1 MYTSIALK
9 KLLKQFL
16 MKKYPSFRDIVII
29 DDHLYDDVHQYKV
42 FIDIAY
48 SDLQELDIDKS
59 VLLNDI
65 REISKY
71 IFGKGE
77 TIEQV
82 YFHDSKGQ

>member
-1 MYTSIALK
+1 
-9 KLLKQFL
+9 
-16 MKKYPSFRDIVII
+16 
-29 DDHLYDDVHQYKV
+29 V

-77 TIEQV
+77 AIEQV

>member
-9 KLLKQFL
+9 KLLKEFL
-16 MKKYPSFRDIVII
+16 MKKYPSFRDIVITY
-29 DDHLYDDVHQYKV
+29 DHLYDDVHQYQV
-42 FIDIAY
+42 FIDIVY

-82 YFHDSKGQ
+82 YFYDSKNQ

>member
-1 MYTSIALK
+1 
-9 KLLKQFL
+9 

-48 SDLQELDIDKS
+48 SDLQELNIDKS

-77 TIEQV
+77 AIEQV

>member
-1 MYTSIALK
+1 M
-9 KLLKQFL
+9 
-16 MKKYPSFRDIVII
+16 
-29 DDHLYDDVHQYKV
+29 YDDVHRYKV

-48 SDLQELDIDKS
+48 SDLLELDIDKS

-82 YFHDSKGQ
+82 YFYDSKGQ